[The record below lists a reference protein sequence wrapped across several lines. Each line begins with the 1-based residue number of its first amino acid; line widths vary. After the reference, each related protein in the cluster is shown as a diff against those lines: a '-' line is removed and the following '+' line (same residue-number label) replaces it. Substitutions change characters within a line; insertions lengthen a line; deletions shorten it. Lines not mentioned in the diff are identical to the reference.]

1 MNEVILKGVQ
11 QIIFIENKANYIW
24 YLSHEKKEDELVVFH
39 GGCYSPI
46 KGVWFQKIYESSRS
60 QMEKVNYFH
69 WSDIDVGGFRIF
81 CRLKEKII
89 PQLQPY
95 KMDVATLM
103 DFKESALKIETPS
116 YKTRLKNMRNDSTY
130 IEFWQVIDIML
141 EFDIRL
147 EQEKIIV

>member
-1 MNEVILKGVQ
+1 
-11 QIIFIENKANYIW
+11 
-24 YLSHEKKEDELVVFH
+24 
-39 GGCYSPI
+39 
-46 KGVWFQKIYESSRS
+46 
-60 QMEKVNYFH
+60 MEKVNYFH